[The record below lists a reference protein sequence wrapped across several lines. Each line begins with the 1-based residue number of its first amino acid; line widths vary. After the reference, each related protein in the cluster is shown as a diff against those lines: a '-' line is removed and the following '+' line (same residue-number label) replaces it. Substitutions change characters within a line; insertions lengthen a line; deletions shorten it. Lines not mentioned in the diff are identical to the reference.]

1 MKRLRLE
8 KTPPAVRQFVRSLL
22 GKPEVVEFEDN
33 GRVLLRILAAP
44 QLSAKKKRALLK
56 EGRELVRRAQDR
68 NQDLPAHTLDEEVR
82 QAVNA
87 VRRKVR

>member
-1 MKRLRLE
+1 MK
-8 KTPPAVRQFVRSLL
+8 
-22 GKPEVVEFEDN
+22 
-33 GRVLLRILAAP
+33 RILAAP